1 MGYIMEKSKISI
13 NTLNRLPM
21 YLNILRSL
29 EIQGFN
35 MVSAKQISDL
45 INQSEISVRKDLQFI
60 SSSSGKPN
68 QGRVTS
74 QLIDDI
80 ERFLGYK
87 DTTKAVLIGVGMLG
101 KALLSYQ
108 GFSAYG
114 LKIVLAFDVN
124 NDLHHQKIS
133 ETPILPMEKLK
144 EMVSRL
150 KIHIGIITVPSAF
163 AQEVCQQLIDA
174 GIKAIW
180 NFAPVYLI
188 APTYMI
194 IHNEDMAYS
203 FSAISLKLK
212 EKI

>member
-1 MGYIMEKSKISI
+1 MEKSKISI

-29 EIQGFN
+29 EMQGFS
-35 MVSAKQISDL
+35 MVSAKQISEL
-45 INQSEISVRKDLQFI
+45 INQSEISVRKDLQSI
-60 SSSSGKPN
+60 SRSSGKPN
-68 QGRVTS
+68 QGRITS

-80 ERFLGYK
+80 EKFLGYK
-87 DTTKAVLIGVGMLG
+87 DATKAVLIGVGMLG

-108 GFSAYG
+108 GFSEYG
-114 LKIVLAFDVN
+114 LKIVLAFDTN
-124 NDLHHQKIS
+124 KDLHHQKIS

-150 KIHIGIITVPSAF
+150 KIHIGIITVPKAF
-163 AQEVCQQLIDA
+163 AQEVCQQLVDA

-188 APTYMI
+188 APPYMI

-203 FSAISLKLK
+203 LSAISLKLK